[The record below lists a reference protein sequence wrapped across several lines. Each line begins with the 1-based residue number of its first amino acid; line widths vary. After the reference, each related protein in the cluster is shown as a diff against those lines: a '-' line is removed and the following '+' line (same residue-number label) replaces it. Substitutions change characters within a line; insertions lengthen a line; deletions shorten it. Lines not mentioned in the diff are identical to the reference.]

1 MSFTTHPSVIRN
13 LRDGKSEAWHR
24 FFEIYAPLIRLH
36 GKDCGIDE
44 NSLDDLVQ
52 NVMLSIFSS
61 SSRFEY
67 DPAKGRFRDYLR
79 FIIRARANDMLRAR
93 YQRVNPADI
102 PVVEECLDDLFGTE
116 WEEHIRTESLK
127 QLKKDVL
134 ARHYQ
139 IFHMLDVQ
147 NRNVKE
153 VARFFRMSAASVYSI
168 RNRTELKLRRI
179 AEKLDI

>member
-13 LRDGKSEAWHR
+13 LGDEKSEAWNR
-24 FFEIYAPLIRLH
+24 FFELYAPLIRLH
-36 GKDCGIDE
+36 GKDCGIDDD
-44 NSLDDLVQ
+44 SLDDLVQ
-52 NVMLSIFSS
+52 NVMMSVFHSS
-61 SSRFEY
+61 ARFEY

-93 YQRVNPADI
+93 YRKVNPPEI
-102 PVVEECLDDLFGTE
+102 PVVEECLDELYAAE
-116 WEEHIRTESLK
+116 WEEHVRTESLK
-127 QLKKDVL
+127 KLKTDVL

-179 AEKLDI
+179 AEKMDF

>member
-1 MSFTTHPSVIRN
+1 
-13 LRDGKSEAWHR
+13 
-24 FFEIYAPLIRLH
+24 
-36 GKDCGIDE
+36 
-44 NSLDDLVQ
+44 
-52 NVMLSIFSS
+52 MLSIFSS